1 MKRRQFLEKTIVAGG
16 GAVLVSKLPS
26 YDIFKNSLYKSKK
39 LGIALVGLGRYATGQ
54 LAPALQE
61 TKHCYLAGIV
71 TGTSEKEDIWAKK
84 YNIPKKNIY
93 NYETFDSIADNKDI
107 DIVYVVLPNNMHA
120 EYTIRAA
127 KAEKHVISEKPMA
140 TRVKDCQAMIDAC
153 AEAGKKLSIGYR
165 LHFEPHH
172 LKMMDLGQHKIY
184 GEIEK
189 LAAGFS
195 FHLKD
200 KTAWRLNKKMAG
212 GGPLVDL
219 GIYAQQGSI
228 YTMGELPVAV
238 SARNTTVNTD
248 FFTDVEGSLEWQL
261 IFPSGTRSFCRTS
274 YEDSA
279 NFLSAEA
286 KNGKFGL
293 EPSFS
298 YRGIKGTIN
307 GAPMNLPNVNQQAL
321 QMDAFALSIK
331 KDKPSIV
338 PGEMGLRDVYL
349 IEKIYQAAK
358 TGKEVSLKDIPR
370 IVQKV

>member
-1 MKRRQFLEKTIVAGG
+1 MKRRQFLERTIIAGS
-16 GAVLVSKLPS
+16 GAILASHMPS
-26 YDIFKNSLYKSKK
+26 YGMLKNTLFKNNK

-61 TKHCYLAGIV
+61 TEHCYLAGIV
-71 TGTSEKEDIWAKK
+71 TGTPEKEGIWAEK

-93 NYETFDSIADNKDI
+93 TYETFDSIADNKDI

-127 KAEKHVISEKPMA
+127 KAGKHVISEKPMA
-140 TRVKDCQAMIDAC
+140 TSVKDCQAMIDAC
-153 AEAGKKLSIGYR
+153 TKARRKLSIGYR

-172 LKMMDLGQHKIY
+172 LKMMELGQHKTF
-184 GEIEK
+184 GDMER
-189 LAAGFS
+189 LSAGFS
-195 FHLKD
+195 FHLRD

-238 SARNTTVNTD
+238 SAKITTVDTD

-274 YEDSA
+274 YEDEA

-298 YRGIKGTIN
+298 YAGLKGTIN
-307 GAPMNLPNVNQQAL
+307 GTPMDLPNVNQQAR
-321 QMDAFALSIK
+321 QMDAFTLAVK
-331 KDKPSIV
+331 NDTPSVV

-349 IEKIYQAAK
+349 IEKIYEAEE
-358 TGKEVSLKDIPR
+358 GC
-370 IVQKV
+370 